1 MSDGLLST
9 IQSSFSALYRTVD
22 LFVIATFFLLS
33 MHGYDVELD
42 TKYQLVL
49 LISLASF
56 LFISQSC
63 ELYRSWRTSTTLTM
77 LGYTSLVWII
87 CCVILITLAYF
98 TKTGSHYSRV
108 AIGIWFVSTFI
119 TLNMW
124 RVAFR
129 AILFHFRK
137 SGMNAKSVIIIG
149 ATPSGLRL
157 ADQIVKN
164 PQLGLKLQGFYEDR
178 PIDRL
183 PDMGQ
188 HQVKGSMDEGINLV
202 KTTPDI
208 NHVYIAMPMKA
219 EERITEILNKCSD
232 TTATVHILPDFF
244 IYNLLHARWQHVGNM
259 QTLSIFDSPFDGFN
273 LTIKRIEDIVL
284 ASIILC
290 LVAIPMC
297 FIGLAV
303 KWTSK
308 GPIIFQ
314 QKRYGLDGE
323 EIKIYKF
330 RSMALVNKKVDNVVQ
345 ATKFDARVTPI
356 GAILRRTSL
365 DELPQFIN
373 VLQGNMSIVGPR
385 PHAIQHNEEYRQLID
400 GYMLRHKAKPG
411 ITGWAQINGWRGE
424 TDTLEKMEKRIEFDL
439 KYIHRWSLAF
449 DLKIIFLT
457 IFKGFVN
464 KNAY

>member
-22 LFVIATFFLLS
+22 LVVIASFFLLS
-33 MHGYDVELD
+33 IHAYGVELD
-42 TKYQLVL
+42 TRYQLVL
-49 LISLASF
+49 LIALSSF
-56 LFISQSC
+56 LFISQSF

-87 CCVILITLAYF
+87 CCILLITLAYF

-108 AIGIWFVSTFI
+108 AIGIWFVSTLI
-119 TLNMW
+119 SLNMW

-149 ATPSGLRL
+149 ATPSGLKL
-157 ADQIVKN
+157 ADQIVAN
-164 PQLGLKLQGFYEDR
+164 PHLGLKLRGFYEDR
-178 PIDRL
+178 PANRL
-183 PDMGQ
+183 PELGE
-188 HQVKGSMDEGINLV
+188 HTVEGSIEEGIKLV
-202 KTTPDI
+202 KSNPDI

-232 TTATVHILPDFF
+232 TTATVHIIPDFF
-244 IYNLLHARWQHVGNM
+244 IYNLLHSRWQHVGNM

-273 LTIKRIEDIVL
+273 LTIKRVEDIVL
-284 ASIILC
+284 GAIIL
-290 LVAIPMC
+290 VAIAIPMC

-303 KWTSK
+303 KLTSK
-308 GPIIFQ
+308 GPIIFK
-314 QKRYGLDGE
+314 QKRYGLDGQ

-345 ATKFDARVTPI
+345 ATKFDARITPI
-356 GAILRRTSL
+356 GALLRRTSL

-385 PHAIQHNEEYRQLID
+385 PHAVQHNEEYRQLID